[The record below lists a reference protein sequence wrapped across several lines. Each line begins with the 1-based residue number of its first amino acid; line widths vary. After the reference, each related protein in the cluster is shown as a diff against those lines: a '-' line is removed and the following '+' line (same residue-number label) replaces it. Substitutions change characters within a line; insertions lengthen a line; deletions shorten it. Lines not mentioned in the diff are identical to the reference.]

1 MKSYLS
7 IIVVLFCTVAF
18 GQNKEAYLKK
28 NKWDVTKPFVLNL
41 SKTGL
46 VGFGAYHGSAKTEE
60 AEIALI
66 TSLIENNGLRYY
78 VAETDMGIANFLN
91 EYLLSGDEMLLKDL
105 IIHYG
110 TRVPQERT
118 VEVFEKWKKLKAIND
133 KLPKNRKLT
142 VLGPDPVVTYK
153 YNYKLLLS
161 LIKDTKD
168 WHHAEQLQHTVA
180 ADTTDFSPYYD
191 SFSKRELIAFV
202 DDFESDKSRYSRK
215 IIDTVK
221 FDAVISLLKT
231 SFGKYHRE
239 EEIYRNYARLYA
251 MYNLKDVLVYARYG
265 FFHIMKAKEGK
276 AIPFFKRLLD
286 NKLYNNENLV
296 SIMGYFNESEVIWDD
311 KYIDGEYSH
320 STTSTEGSG
329 DSAGEYF
336 RGIDALKKQKV
347 SGLTLYK
354 LDGRKSPY
362 NLPGCTDLIEIITPE
377 KSIIDYTGQTTMS
390 FINYAL
396 LISNS
401 KASRSIYT
409 LP

>member
-1 MKSYLS
+1 MKNYLR
-7 IIVVLFCTVAF
+7 IIVFLFSTVAF
-18 GQNKEAYLKK
+18 GQSKEAYLKK
-28 NKWDVTKPFVLNL
+28 NKRDITKPFELNL
-41 SKTGL
+41 NNGL
-46 VGFGAYHGSAKTEE
+46 VGFGAYHGSSKTEE

-66 TSLIENNGLRYY
+66 ISLCENNGLRYY
-78 VAETDMGIANFLN
+78 VAETDMGIAHFLN
-91 EYLLSGDEMLLKDL
+91 EYLTSGDEVLLKDL

-118 VEVFEKWKKLKAIND
+118 VEVFEKWKKLKKIND
-133 KLPKNRKLT
+133 ALPKNRKLT
-142 VLGPDPVVTYK
+142 VLGPDPVVSYK

-168 WHHAEQLQHTVA
+168 WYHAEQLQNTVA
-180 ADTTDFSPYYD
+180 IDTTDFSPYYD

-202 DDFESDKSRYSRK
+202 DDFESDKLKYSRK
-215 IIDTVK
+215 VTDSAK

-231 SFGKYHRE
+231 SFGKYRRE

-251 MYNLKDVLVYARYG
+251 EYNLKDALAYARYG
-265 FFHIMKAKEGK
+265 FFHVMKAKEGK
-276 AIPFFKRLLD
+276 AVSFFTKLLD
-286 NKLYNNENLV
+286 SKLYSNENLV
-296 SIMGYFNESEVIWDD
+296 SIIAYFNESEVIWDD
-311 KYIDGEYSH
+311 KYVDGEYSH
-320 STTSTEGSG
+320 STTSVEGSG
-329 DSAGEYF
+329 DSSQEYF

-362 NLPGCTDLIEIITPE
+362 NLPGCTDLIEIVTPE
-377 KSIIDYTGQTTMS
+377 KTTVDYTGQTTVS